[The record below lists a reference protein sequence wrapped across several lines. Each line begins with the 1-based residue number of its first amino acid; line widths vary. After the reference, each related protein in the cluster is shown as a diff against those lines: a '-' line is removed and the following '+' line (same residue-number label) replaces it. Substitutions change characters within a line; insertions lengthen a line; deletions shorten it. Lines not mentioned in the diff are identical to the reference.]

1 VNNSLTGEKI
11 VFTPSGA
18 VCVTVWIMDTFSPT
32 TFSTV
37 IHSGREGAARQ
48 PGRVISSVCAD
59 SQTARQ
65 PGWTV
70 GVCLDTG
77 VWSVLESLRKELL
90 SNENSNFYPFL

>member
-48 PGRVISSVCAD
+48 PGRVISSVCRQPD

-65 PGWTV
+65 PDSQAGQ
-70 GVCLDTG
+70 
-77 VWSVLESLRKELL
+77 
-90 SNENSNFYPFL
+90 